1 MIFADKLIEERKRNG
16 WSQEEL
22 ADKLQVSRQSVSKW
36 ESAQSIP
43 DINRILQLAD
53 LFGVSTDY
61 LLKDTQTRPGEN
73 GEIVESVE
81 GLMDVRKVSMEEAN
95 QYLSF
100 QEKFASLVAM
110 AVSLCVLSPVVLI
123 ILAGFS
129 EDGVFGVSEN
139 LAAGVGVI
147 TLLLMVAVAVYIF
160 IRYGMAEQKYDYLE
174 KSAIDTEYGVA
185 GMVREKKN
193 AYQEVYSKGIAIGVI
208 MCVLSVIPLLISA
221 FVSAP
226 DYIVCSMVGVLLTII
241 AIAVHIFV
249 RVGMIQ
255 GSFDR
260 LLEEGD
266 YSVAKKKKSPVI
278 EGVATIFW
286 LLATAIYLGFSF
298 ATERWEITWIVWP
311 IAGVLFGVVITITKM
326 IIKDQD

>member
-22 ADKLQVSRQSVSKW
+22 ADKLEVSRQSVSKW

-81 GLMDVRKVSMEEAN
+81 DLLDVRRVSMEEAN

-185 GMVREKKN
+185 GMVREKNN

-221 FVSAP
+221 FISSTNISGPMIFAPSPSA
-226 DYIVCSMVGVLLTII
+226 II
-241 AIAVHIFV
+241 
-249 RVGMIQ
+249 Q
-255 GSFDR
+255 
-260 LLEEGD
+260 
-266 YSVAKKKKSPVI
+266 
-278 EGVATIFW
+278 
-286 LLATAIYLGFSF
+286 
-298 ATERWEITWIVWP
+298 
-311 IAGVLFGVVITITKM
+311 
-326 IIKDQD
+326 

>member
-81 GLMDVRKVSMEEAN
+81 DLLDVRRVSMEEAN

-110 AVSLCVLSPVVLI
+110 AVSLCVLSPVALI

-221 FVSAP
+221 FISAP

-266 YSVAKKKKSPVI
+266 YSVRKKKKSPVI

>member
-22 ADKLQVSRQSVSKW
+22 ADKLEVSRQSVSKW

-81 GLMDVRKVSMEEAN
+81 GLLDVRKVSMEETN

-100 QEKFASLVAM
+100 REKFASLVAM

-147 TLLLMVAVAVYIF
+147 TLLLMVAVAVYNF

-208 MCVLSVIPLLISA
+208 LCVLSVIPLLISA
-221 FVSAP
+221 FISAP

-266 YSVAKKKKSPVI
+266 YSVGKKKKSPVI

>member
-81 GLMDVRKVSMEEAN
+81 GLLDVRKVSMEEAN

>member
-22 ADKLQVSRQSVSKW
+22 ADKLEVSRQSVSKW

-81 GLMDVRKVSMEEAN
+81 GLLDVRKVSMEEAN

-100 QEKFASLVAM
+100 REKFASLVAM

-208 MCVLSVIPLLISA
+208 LCVLSVIPLLISA
-221 FVSAP
+221 FISAP

-266 YSVAKKKKSPVI
+266 YSVGKKKKSPVI

>member
-81 GLMDVRKVSMEEAN
+81 GLLDVRKVSMEEAN

-185 GMVREKKN
+185 GKVREKKN
-193 AYQEVYSKGIAIGVI
+193 AYPEVYSKGIAIGVI

>member
-1 MIFADKLIEERKRNG
+1 MIFADKIIEERKRNG

-43 DINRILQLAD
+43 DINRILQLAE

-61 LLKDTQTRPGEN
+61 LLKDTETRPGEN
-73 GEIVESVE
+73 GEIMESVE
-81 GLMDVRKVSMEEAN
+81 GLLDVRKVSMEEAN

-129 EDGVFGVSEN
+129 DDGVFGVSEN

-160 IRYGMAEQKYDYLE
+160 IRYGMAAEKYDYLE

-193 AYQEVYSKGIAIGVI
+193 SYQEVYSKGIAIGVI

-249 RVGMIQ
+249 RVGMIK
-255 GSFDR
+255 GSFDH

-266 YSVAKKKKSPVI
+266 YSVRKKKKSPVI

-298 ATERWEITWIVWP
+298 ATERWESTWIVWP
-311 IAGVLFGVVITITKM
+311 IAGVLFGVVITIAKM

>member
-22 ADKLQVSRQSVSKW
+22 ADKLEVSRQSVSKW

-73 GEIVESVE
+73 GELVESVE
-81 GLMDVRKVSMEEAN
+81 DLLDVRRVSMEEAN

-110 AVSLCVLSPVVLI
+110 AVSLCVLSPVALI

-221 FVSAP
+221 FISAP

-266 YSVAKKKKSPVI
+266 YSVGKKKKSPVI

>member
-81 GLMDVRKVSMEEAN
+81 GLLDVRKVSMEEAN

-100 QEKFASLVAM
+100 REKFASLVAM

-221 FVSAP
+221 FISAP

-266 YSVAKKKKSPVI
+266 YSVGKKKKSPVI

>member
-81 GLMDVRKVSMEEAN
+81 GLLDVRKVSMEEAN

-100 QEKFASLVAM
+100 QEKFSSLVAM

-221 FVSAP
+221 FISAP

-255 GSFDR
+255 GSFDH

>member
-81 GLMDVRKVSMEEAN
+81 GLLDVRKVSMEEAN

-100 QEKFASLVAM
+100 REKFSSLVAM

-208 MCVLSVIPLLISA
+208 LCVLSVIPLLISA
-221 FVSAP
+221 FISAP

-266 YSVAKKKKSPVI
+266 YSVGKKKKSPVI